1 MAYCL
6 LYIDHDLLDFFM
18 SMHIQ
23 ATLVRLSGLYINFK
37 KRKGY
42 EVCSVCLGEV
52 GGKDRDIYAQST
64 WHTSVILLTKN

>member
-1 MAYCL
+1 
-6 LYIDHDLLDFFM
+6 M

-64 WHTSVILLTKN
+64 WHTCIILLTKN